1 MPKEGK
7 NRREARIMIT
17 GGGSGGHIYPLVS
30 VVAEIQILSSEIRRK
45 IRIDYLGA
53 YGPYKNLLEENGLK
67 VWGIVG
73 AKLRRYFSLRNFID
87 GPLFALSLIQALFKT
102 FLIMPDVVFSKGG
115 PGALAVILAA
125 RFYRIPV
132 IIHESDAVP
141 GLTNVLSARFAEEV
155 ATSFPSTQKYFG
167 AKSVLTGNPI
177 RSYLLGPAFKE
188 GEGDVDEKRLA
199 REFLKFDVQKPLVLF
214 LGGSQ
219 GSIRLNDFVLK
230 NLKLFL
236 SRFQIF
242 HQTGKQNYESVL
254 SRVGE
259 AESDFSDEEKKSYRI
274 IDYFEKDVRIALRA
288 ADLVV
293 GRAGSGSI
301 FEIAAFGRPAIL
313 IPLPEAAQNHQ
324 MANAKE
330 YAASGAAEVIE
341 EADLNAD
348 LFLKEAIRILTE
360 KEVYN
365 PMSEAALR
373 FSKPKAAEEL
383 AKLICSKL

>member
-1 MPKEGK
+1 
-7 NRREARIMIT
+7 MIT

-30 VVAEIQILSSEIRRK
+30 VSAEIQILSSEARRK

-67 VWGIVG
+67 VWGIIG

-87 GPLFALSLIQALFKT
+87 GSLFALSLIQALFKV
-102 FLIMPDVVFSKGG
+102 FWIMPDVVFSKGG
-115 PGALAVILAA
+115 PGSLAVILAA

-141 GLTNVLSARFAEEV
+141 GLTNVLSARFAEKV
-155 ATSFPSTQKYFG
+155 AISFPSTQKYFG

-177 RSYLLGPAFKE
+177 RSYLLGPAFEE
-188 GEGDVDEKRLA
+188 GGSDVDEKRLA
-199 REFLKFDVQKPLVLF
+199 REFLKFDVQRPLVLF

-219 GSIRLNDFVLK
+219 GSTRLNDFVLE
-230 NLKLFL
+230 NLKLLL

-259 AESDFSDEEKKSYRI
+259 AESDLSDEEKKSYRI

-324 MANAKE
+324 LANAKE
-330 YAASGAAEVIE
+330 YAASGAAKVVEEV
-341 EADLNAD
+341 DLSTD
-348 LFLKEAIRILTE
+348 LFLKEAIRILTDDDAN
-360 KEVYN
+360 KA
-365 PMSEAALR
+365 MIEAALK
-373 FSKPKAAEEL
+373 FAKPEAAEEI
-383 AKLICSKL
+383 AKLIFNSIGLSSSA